1 MAWGSLSGGMAMDV
15 LLRLRGAAEYIG
27 QMEAASKAQLDFA
40 RKTRAAA
47 MATQQLTRRTWLQN
61 QALFT
66 LRRYAFYGTLAVT
79 GLAVEIVRLGFS
91 YQNALQ
97 TSRVAL
103 APVITSTGAL
113 NRELQELYG
122 IAALSP
128 FLFKDTVV
136 AFRQMYAAFHP
147 LGISVEFTNKTIQA
161 LIDALSYAG
170 RTTPSALNRVSVALQ
185 HMAFLGRLNG
195 QTVLQLARDGLP
207 IYAALHKQL
216 GLTADQMHRIG
227 DLGIDSQTALR
238 ALIRYINTTPGYMGA
253 ALRQANQTLSGSWA
267 QFRDILSQAA
277 GGTVAGSFTG
287 LHRILFG
294 INKELAPLIQRQKPI
309 GMLDLVNAIDHQLTP
324 STHIIINSFQFLK
337 GVIQGLAFQFVALA
351 TVLRFFLYPLNLILG
366 ATRANTIAFR
376 LLGVIT
382 SFLITLWIIGRIV
395 ALRQALALDAMIFKT
410 FVLAAATKILAI
422 ANLDLDTILLTVMYK
437 YEAMSAMIFG
447 RLIPAFTTW
456 IAEMWAAVPPLTA
469 INILTGVGIF
479 LAVAAAIALLA
490 IYWKTWTHWLV
501 VAAEWVWKNW
511 KYMMFFLLV
520 IPAFGP
526 LIVIV
531 GTLVKYWSDIAHW
544 ISTATDALGRFVG
557 LFGKIGKGIWGHT
570 LGRIP
575 GLQSGGVTH
584 GGPVVVG
591 ERGPEIAIPPRGTRI
606 IPHSQVAAFAGGAM
620 PEIRVHVYPQAINFD
635 SRKIG
640 EVISTVK
647 TDKQARA

>member
-15 LLRLRGAAEYIG
+15 LLRLRGAADYIA
-27 QMEAASKAQLDFA
+27 QMEAASRTNLRFA
-40 RKTRAAA
+40 RDTRAAA

-66 LRRYAFYGTLAVT
+66 LRRYAFYGTLAIT
-79 GLAVEIVRLGFS
+79 GLAVEIIRLGFS

-103 APVITSTGAL
+103 APVITSTSAL
-113 NRELQELYG
+113 NKELQQLYG

-227 DLGIDSQTALR
+227 DLGIDSQTALK

-294 INKELAPLIQRQKPI
+294 INKELAPLIQSRKPI

-324 STHIIINSFQFLK
+324 STHIIINLFQFFK
-337 GVIQGLAFQFVALA
+337 GVLQGLVFQFKALA
-351 TVLRFFLYPLNLILG
+351 AVLWLFLYPFNLILG

-376 LLGVIT
+376 LLGYIT
-382 SFLITLWIIGRIV
+382 SFLITIWIIGRIV
-395 ALRQALALDAMIFKT
+395 ALKQAFALDAMIVRT

-437 YEAMSAMIFG
+437 YEAMSAIILK

-456 IAEMWAAVPPLTA
+456 IAEMWAAIPPLTA

-479 LAVAAAIALLA
+479 LAVAAVIALLA
-490 IYWKTWTHWLV
+490 IYWRTWTHWLV
-501 VAAEWVWKNW
+501 IAAEWIWRNW
-511 KYMMFFLLV
+511 KYLALLIFF
-520 IPAFGP
+520 IPGIGQMVA
-526 LIVIV
+526 IV

-544 ISTATDALGRFVG
+544 ISTATDALGRFLG
-557 LFGKIGKGIWGHT
+557 FFGKVGRGIWSNT

-575 GLQSGGVTH
+575 GLQSGGVTS

-591 ERGPEIAIPPRGTRI
+591 ERGPELAIPPRGTRI
-606 IPHSQVAAFAGGAM
+606 IPHSQAAAFAGGNM

-635 SRKIG
+635 GRKIG
-640 EVISTVK
+640 EVISTIK
-647 TDKQARA
+647 TDKAARA